1 MKLKRLLS
9 GVTAAIMALSS
20 VAVASFT
27 SVSASELA
35 DKATIQWTGKWLRC
49 DGGITDDDPT
59 GLIDAGTSKGGLKVE
74 DWGSSYQLRISGF
87 SLEGI
92 TNPTIEVEISD
103 GGIFQV
109 FNEVPR
115 SGGEG
120 TEPDYNFGVG
130 KTGESVLIPE
140 NYRDETAFLLSA
152 QDGLGTI
159 TKISIYDDPNPPVQ
173 PIAFESIT
181 YNFTVTSGGN
191 TTVTFTDGTDK
202 ASIDV
207 TDSGD
212 YTLKRELSKPQSLVS
227 QLGFIEVPAN
237 ASVKLTVK
245 TIVVNDKYTFEVN
258 RELESGSYGNALPH
272 MYDGSS
278 PKTPVI
284 YQCADAY
291 ISGSS
296 KGIALMPGTPPESD
310 NTDSSST
317 PSPNKG
323 YTGTTYRA
331 YLGYFSGGKDMNHNN
346 SKDETDQKTYGGPI
360 GANGT
365 YTLGL
370 KISDLVA
377 WPNPVASGITC
388 LYVDIVGFAEAIGAS
403 TVKKDAQGNDIQLTD
418 GSEAAAMALARKAGL
433 NITNLSIL
441 ADGEVFYQ
449 YKDSEIMFGDVE
461 GNGNMRIDIFNE
473 WNESGDGGEEG
484 YEAPEGLK
492 NNILFFKASDKIE
505 VKFTWTY
512 NDPSAKKPTAK
523 PTTTPTTNK
532 VDAAK
537 KAAEAKVK
545 NAKIKNL
552 TVKSKAKK
560 KISVSW
566 KKVSKVNGYQ
576 VQVAKKKDFKKK
588 NIVLSKFTSKA
599 KLTAKSPKIKSK
611 KAYFVRVRAYAT
623 YKDAKNKAIKV
634 YGKFSAKKKV
644 KVK

>member
-20 VAVASFT
+20 VAIASFT

-35 DKATIQWTGKWLRC
+35 DNAPYQWTGKWLRG
-49 DGGITDDDPT
+49 DGGITEDDPS

-74 DWGSSYQLRISGF
+74 NWGSGWQLRISGF

-92 TNPTIEVEISD
+92 KNPTIEVEISD

-115 SGGEG
+115 KEGEG
-120 TEPDYNFGVG
+120 TEPDVNFGVG

-140 NYRDETAFLLSA
+140 NYRNETAFLLA
-152 QDGLGTI
+152 TQDGLGTI

-207 TDSGD
+207 KDSGD

-227 QLGFIEVPAN
+227 QLGFIEVPAG

-258 RELESGSYGNALPH
+258 KELESGSYSNALPH

-296 KGIALMPGTPPESD
+296 KGISLMPGTPPQGG
-310 NTDSSST
+310 NTDSSSSQ
-317 PSPNKG
+317 SPNKP
-323 YTGTTYRA
+323 TGTTYDGFLGFSSGQYA
-331 YLGYFSGGKDMNHNN
+331 YDHREP
-346 SKDETDQKTYGGPI
+346 SKKNVTYGGPI
-360 GANGT
+360 GENGGT

-370 KISDLVA
+370 NLKDIDMWSGNAGD
-377 WPNPVASGITC
+377 ASGIVTM
-388 LYVDIVGFAEAIGAS
+388 YVDILGYAEAIGAS
-403 TVKKDAQGNDIQLTD
+403 TVQKDAQGNDVQLTD

-461 GNGNMRIDIFNE
+461 GNGNMRIDIYNE
-473 WNESGDGGEEG
+473 WNESGDGGAEG
-484 YEAPEGLK
+484 YEAPDIFKSNRL
-492 NNILFFKASDKIE
+492 LFKASNKVE
-505 VKFTWTY
+505 VKFTLTY
-512 NDPSAKKPTAK
+512 NDPNAKKPTAK

-576 VQVAKKKDFKKK
+576 VQVAKKKDFKGK
-588 NIVLSKFTSKA
+588 NIILKKFTKKA
-599 KLTAKSPKIKSK
+599 KLTVKSSKIKSK

-623 YKDAKNKAIKV
+623 YKNAKNKATKV

>member
-20 VAVASFT
+20 VAIASFT

-35 DKATIQWTGKWLRC
+35 DKATIQWTGKWLRG
-49 DGGITDDDPT
+49 DGGVTEDDPT

-74 DWGSSYQLRISGF
+74 NWGSGWQLRISGF

-92 TNPTIEVEISD
+92 KNPTIEVEISD
-103 GGIFQV
+103 GGVFQV

-115 SGGEG
+115 KEGEG
-120 TEPDYNFGVG
+120 TKPDVNFGVG

-140 NYRDETAFLLSA
+140 NYRNETAFLLA
-152 QDGLGTI
+152 TQDGLGTI

-191 TTVTFTDGTDK
+191 TTVTFTDGTNK
-202 ASIDV
+202 ASIEVADK
-207 TDSGD
+207 GD
-212 YTLKRELSKPQSLVS
+212 YTLKRVLPSPQLYVS
-227 QLGFIEVPAN
+227 QLGYIEGDPVT
-237 ASVKLTVK
+237 TVK
-245 TIVVNDKYTFEVN
+245 VNTILINEKYKFEVN
-258 RELESGSYGNALPH
+258 REIISDGSSNNALPQ
-272 MYDGSS
+272 MWDGVT

-284 YQCADAY
+284 YQCEDAY

-296 KGIALMPGTPPESD
+296 KGISLMPGTPPEVD

-331 YLGYFSGGKDMNHNN
+331 YLGYFSSGRDMNHIN

-370 KISDLVA
+370 KVSDLA
-377 WPNPVASGITC
+377 TWPNPVAKGITC

-403 TVKKDAQGNDIQLTD
+403 VVKKDAQGNDIPLTD

-441 ADGEVFYQ
+441 TDGEVFYQ

-461 GNGNMRIDIFNE
+461 GNGNMRIDIFNQ
-473 WNESGDGGEEG
+473 WNESGDGVEEG

-492 NNILFFKASDKIE
+492 NNKLLFEASDKIE

-512 NDPSAKKPTAK
+512 NDPNAKKPTAK

-576 VQVAKKKDFKKK
+576 VQVAKKKDFKGK
-588 NIVLSKFTSKA
+588 NIILKKFTKKA
-599 KLTAKSPKIKSK
+599 KLTVKSPKIKSK

-623 YKDAKNKAIKV
+623 YKNAKNKATKV